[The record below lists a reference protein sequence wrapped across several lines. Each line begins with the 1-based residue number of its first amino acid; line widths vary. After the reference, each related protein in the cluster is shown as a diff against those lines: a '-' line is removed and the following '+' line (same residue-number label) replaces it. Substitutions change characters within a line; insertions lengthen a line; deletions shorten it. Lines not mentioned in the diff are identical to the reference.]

1 MARGDAWCA
10 APFWTAMDVPRLG
23 AVPGRR
29 GGGVVVRG
37 GALIARPPRP
47 LAEPLGGGGLLLGG
61 GVPLPPL
68 GLGGPPG
75 GVLLSLLP
83 RCVVAVFLAR

>member
-1 MARGDAWCA
+1 ME
-10 APFWTAMDVPRLG
+10 VPRLG
-23 AVPGRR
+23 AALGRR

-37 GALIARPPRP
+37 GALIARPPRS
-47 LAEPLGGGGLLLGG
+47 LADGLLRADELLGGG

-83 RCVVAVFLAR
+83 SCVVAVFLAR

>member
-1 MARGDAWCA
+1 ME
-10 APFWTAMDVPRLG
+10 VPRLG
-23 AVPGRR
+23 AVLGRC

-47 LAEPLGGGGLLLGG
+47 LADDGPLGADGLLGGG

-75 GVLLSLLP
+75 GVLLSLLLS
-83 RCVVAVFLAR
+83 CVVAAFLAR

>member
-1 MARGDAWCA
+1 ME
-10 APFWTAMDVPRLG
+10 VPRLG

-47 LAEPLGGGGLLLGG
+47 LLADEPLGDGGLLGG

-83 RCVVAVFLAR
+83 SCVVAAFLARERRIR

>member
-1 MARGDAWCA
+1 
-10 APFWTAMDVPRLG
+10 MDVPRLG
-23 AVPGRR
+23 DALERC
-29 GGGVVVRG
+29 GGEVVVVRG

-47 LAEPLGGGGLLLGG
+47 LADGPLGADGLLGGGGVL
-61 GVPLPPL
+61 LPPL

-83 RCVVAVFLAR
+83 SCVVAAFLAR

>member
-1 MARGDAWCA
+1 ME
-10 APFWTAMDVPRLG
+10 VPRLG

-37 GALIARPPRP
+37 GAPIARPPRP
-47 LAEPLGGGGLLLGG
+47 LLADGLLRADELLGGG

-83 RCVVAVFLAR
+83 SCVAAAFLAR

>member
-1 MARGDAWCA
+1 
-10 APFWTAMDVPRLG
+10 MDVPRLG
-23 AVPGRR
+23 AALGRR

-37 GALIARPPRP
+37 GTLIARPPRP
-47 LAEPLGGGGLLLGG
+47 LADGPLAGGGLLGGG

-83 RCVVAVFLAR
+83 SCVVAVFLAR

>member
-1 MARGDAWCA
+1 
-10 APFWTAMDVPRLG
+10 MDVPRLG
-23 AVPGRR
+23 DALERCS
-29 GGGVVVRG
+29 GGVVVRG
-37 GALIARPPRP
+37 GTLIARPPRP
-47 LAEPLGGGGLLLGG
+47 LAEPLGGGGLLGG

-83 RCVVAVFLAR
+83 SCVAAVFLVR

>member
-1 MARGDAWCA
+1 MDRGADCEVSL
-10 APFWTAMDVPRLG
+10 WTAMDVPRLG
-23 AVPGRR
+23 AALGRR

-37 GALIARPPRP
+37 GTLIARPPRP
-47 LAEPLGGGGLLLGG
+47 LLADEPLGG

-83 RCVVAVFLAR
+83 SCAAAAFLAR

>member
-1 MARGDAWCA
+1 ME
-10 APFWTAMDVPRLG
+10 VPRLG
-23 AVPGRR
+23 DALERC

-47 LAEPLGGGGLLLGG
+47 LADGLLEADGLLGGG

-83 RCVVAVFLAR
+83 SCVAVVFLAR

>member
-1 MARGDAWCA
+1 M
-10 APFWTAMDVPRLG
+10 
-23 AVPGRR
+23 
-29 GGGVVVRG
+29 RG
-37 GALIARPPRP
+37 GALIARLPRP
-47 LAEPLGGGGLLLGG
+47 LADDGLLGADGLLGGG

-83 RCVVAVFLAR
+83 SCVAAFLAR

>member
-1 MARGDAWCA
+1 ME
-10 APFWTAMDVPRLG
+10 VPRLG
-23 AVPGRR
+23 DALERC

-47 LAEPLGGGGLLLGG
+47 LADGPLGDGGLLGG
-61 GVPLPPL
+61 GVLLPPL

-83 RCVVAVFLAR
+83 SCVAAVFLAR

>member
-1 MARGDAWCA
+1 
-10 APFWTAMDVPRLG
+10 MDVPWLG
-23 AVPGRR
+23 VVLERC

-47 LAEPLGGGGLLLGG
+47 LADGLLGADELLGGG

-83 RCVVAVFLAR
+83 SCVVAVFLAR

>member
-1 MARGDAWCA
+1 ME
-10 APFWTAMDVPRLG
+10 VPRLG
-23 AVPGRR
+23 AVPERR

-47 LAEPLGGGGLLLGG
+47 LADEPLAGGGLLGG
-61 GVPLPPL
+61 GVLLPLP

-83 RCVVAVFLAR
+83 SCVAAVFLAR

>member
-1 MARGDAWCA
+1 ME
-10 APFWTAMDVPRLG
+10 VPRLG

-29 GGGVVVRG
+29 GGEVVVRG

-47 LAEPLGGGGLLLGG
+47 LAEPLGGGGLLGG

-83 RCVVAVFLAR
+83 SCVVAVFLAR

>member
-1 MARGDAWCA
+1 
-10 APFWTAMDVPRLG
+10 MDVPWLG
-23 AVPGRR
+23 VVLERC

-37 GALIARPPRP
+37 GVLIARPPRP
-47 LAEPLGGGGLLLGG
+47 LADGPLGDGGLLGG

-83 RCVVAVFLAR
+83 SCVAAVFLAR

>member
-1 MARGDAWCA
+1 
-10 APFWTAMDVPRLG
+10 MDVPRLG
-23 AVPGRR
+23 DALERC
-29 GGGVVVRG
+29 GGEVVVVRG

-47 LAEPLGGGGLLLGG
+47 LADGPLGADGLLGGG
-61 GVPLPPL
+61 GVPLPL

-83 RCVVAVFLAR
+83 SCVAAAFLAR